1 MHPTVVP
8 GVLKSKVFLG
18 CIPSTTEENEVRQVL
33 QKYGKL
39 IGFFYCR
46 DAINSDRGFAFGTF
60 SSDTEAADCVA
71 KLNGVADVFE
81 NSIRP
86 VQVKLSCEKI
96 THIDAG
102 SVFVDPGKCLPSMN
116 WEEYVSD
123 EGYPYYY
130 NKETGETVWDK
141 PKFFVKQAELPTPA
155 AVLEAAT
162 LPVGTAATGAQ
173 NMGYGPL
180 GANLFIFHVPGDW
193 TDELLKSKFESYG
206 TLVSCRVSTDE
217 AGRSRGFAFVSYST
231 RESAANAIQAMN
243 GYPVGGKYLK
253 VTVKQGEEDYAVA
266 PTNVATPNQ
275 GGQANERIGQ
285 QIPIGGNQIYNPY
298 NR

>member
-1 MHPTVVP
+1 MPTIVP
-8 GVLKSKVFLG
+8 GVLKSKIFIG
-18 CIPSTTEENEVRQVL
+18 CIPATTEESEVRQVL

-60 SSDTEAADCVA
+60 SNETEAAECVA
-71 KLNGVADVFE
+71 KLNGVSDVFE
-81 NSIRP
+81 NAIRP
-86 VQVKLSCEKI
+86 VHAKLSCEKI
-96 THIDAG
+96 TQIDAG

-155 AVLEAAT
+155 AVLQAAA
-162 LPVGTAATGAQ
+162 LPVGSGEATGQ

-193 TDELLKSKFESYG
+193 SDEILRSKFESFG
-206 TLVSCRVSTDE
+206 TLVSCRVSTDD

-231 RESAANAIQAMN
+231 RESAANAIQSMN

-253 VTVKQGEEDYAVA
+253 VTVKQGEEDYAVPA
-266 PTNVATPNQ
+266 TSTPATNQLPPASQLTNQ
-275 GGQANERIGQ
+275 AYSIA
-285 QIPIGGNQIYNPY
+285 GNQMYNPY
-298 NR
+298 SR